1 MWELHLIDTKKNS
14 CYIYLTTVR
23 KGEGMTS
30 QKIKEVS
37 LRYFALSGYEGTS
50 LAQIAED
57 VGIKKQSIYTHFK
70 GKDELFLHL
79 CKEANETELSFVT
92 NFIDKNSNQPIKE
105 FLYDYL
111 LRSIERYE
119 QYDSTKF
126 WVRTAFFP
134 PVHLNGQVME
144 KVYDYLDQL
153 EELFTPVIEKAIHK
167 GEISAEIGK
176 ERATAAFLGIL
187 DGVLVEMFYGGPKRM
202 EKRLDASWYLFSR
215 GLSME

>member
-1 MWELHLIDTKKNS
+1 
-14 CYIYLTTVR
+14 
-23 KGEGMTS
+23 MTAK
-30 QKIKEVS
+30 KIKEVS

-70 GKDELFLHL
+70 GKEELFLHL

-92 NFIDKNSNQPIKE
+92 NFIEKNANQHIKE
-105 FLYDYL
+105 FLYSYL
-111 LRSIERYE
+111 LQSIERYE
-119 QYDSTKF
+119 QHDSMKF

-134 PVHLNGQVME
+134 PVHLKNQVIV
-144 KVYDYLDQL
+144 KVYEYLDQL
-153 EELFTPVIEKAIHK
+153 EELFSPVIEKAIHK
-167 GEISAEIGK
+167 GEISVEIGK

-187 DGVLVEMFYGGPKRM
+187 DGVLVEMFYGGSKRM